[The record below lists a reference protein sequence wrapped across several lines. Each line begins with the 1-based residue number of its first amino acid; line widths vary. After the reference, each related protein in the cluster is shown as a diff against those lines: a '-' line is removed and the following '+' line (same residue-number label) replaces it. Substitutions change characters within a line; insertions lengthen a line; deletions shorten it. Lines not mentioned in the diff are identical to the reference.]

1 MQRAFNILVMILV
14 FVSLSTTAYAVS
26 SQLLVDAAW
35 IDQHNGKIILVDVR
49 NKDAYDGGHIA
60 GAVNLPVDDLQSK
73 PDAILYPVHQC
84 EKILGERG
92 LDINKEVVLYG
103 AGKELAY
110 LAFWMLD
117 YLGMR
122 NVHVLDGGIE
132 QWKGQISTLETK
144 LPPAVF
150 VAKPDPTKYATTSY
164 VKNTLKKPHIILLDV
179 RSSAEYRGTDVR
191 SLRGGHIPDAINM
204 NFEENFQNGSTRLK
218 PMDELVKLYGALNR
232 KKEIIVYCQTGTRA
246 ANTYFVLKA
255 LGFPKVR
262 DYDASWI
269 EWGSNL
275 GLPAD
280 DVSYFN
286 FVSVMKAI
294 KKLEE
299 EVNELKRGHQ
309 GVPLE

>member
-14 FVSLSTTAYAVS
+14 FVSLSTTAYGVS
-26 SQLLVDAAW
+26 SQLLVEAEW
-35 IDQHNGKIILVDVR
+35 IDQHSGKIMLVDVR
-49 NKDAYDGGHIA
+49 NKDAYDEGHIA

-84 EKILGERG
+84 EKILGEKG

-144 LPPAVF
+144 LSPAVF

-164 VKNTLKKPHIILLDV
+164 VKNTLKKPHISLLDV
-179 RSSAEYRGTDVR
+179 RSSAEYRATDVR
-191 SLRGGHIPDAINM
+191 SMRGGHIPDAINM

-218 PMDELVKLYGALNR
+218 PMDELAKLYGALDR

-262 DYDASWI
+262 NYDASWI

-286 FVSVMKAI
+286 FVSVMTAI

-299 EVNELKRGHQ
+299 EVSELKRGHQ